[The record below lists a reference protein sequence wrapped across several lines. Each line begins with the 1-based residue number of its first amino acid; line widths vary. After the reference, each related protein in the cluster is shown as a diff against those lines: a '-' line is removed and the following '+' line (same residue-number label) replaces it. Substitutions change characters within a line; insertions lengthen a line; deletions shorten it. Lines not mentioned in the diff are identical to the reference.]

1 MTLLSTVCR
10 FLIPAKQ
17 VGYLPGSTLS
27 NDTNFIE
34 LKRSVDRMEDL
45 TASLFY
51 NPNSP
56 SDHVTWSDI
65 FVVSANTKP
74 LLYSKNCGLPFL
86 TDRSGINTR
95 SIILLLP
102 HNICDLILTS
112 YQNVQF
118 ICTLAATPRSLPTQ
132 PVTPRSMVIGLL
144 PGFTCQPSSSM
155 PLLPFTLGLGAS
167 PLTL

>member
-1 MTLLSTVCR
+1 MDNDTISSPGHFSDRTFFVTPAVKRFFSLLSVINIDSLIVCLQMTHLLFILLLCSGKLPLR
-10 FLIPAKQ
+10 CAAK
-17 VGYLPGSTLS
+17 
-27 NDTNFIE
+27 I
-34 LKRSVDRMEDL
+34 SV
-45 TASLFY
+45 
-51 NPNSP
+51 
-56 SDHVTWSDI
+56 
-65 FVVSANTKP
+65 
-74 LLYSKNCGLPFL
+74 YSKNCGLPFL
-86 TDRSGINTR
+86 TDRSGNNTR